1 MWGKSAFLGVC
12 LMGLS
17 SAAMADNPRPFGKG
31 FDNWSF
37 TQQTEKP
44 GVVNCRAHHR
54 VGGRDDILAARTKGP
69 AYLSVRADDRKGK
82 YKDSIILP
90 LREPE
95 TGMQWTL
102 LAEANGKRLW
112 FIMPANAIE
121 MIADRGGYTYLLGGT
136 EDRDD
141 VNLGK
146 SAAAAWRR
154 VKECVVANGG

>member
-1 MWGKSAFLGVC
+1 
-12 LMGLS
+12 
-17 SAAMADNPRPFGKG
+17 
-31 FDNWSF
+31 
-37 TQQTEKP
+37 
-44 GVVNCRAHHR
+44 
-54 VGGRDDILAARTKGP
+54 
-69 AYLSVRADDRKGK
+69 
-82 YKDSIILP
+82 
-90 LREPE
+90 
-95 TGMQWTL
+95 MQWTL